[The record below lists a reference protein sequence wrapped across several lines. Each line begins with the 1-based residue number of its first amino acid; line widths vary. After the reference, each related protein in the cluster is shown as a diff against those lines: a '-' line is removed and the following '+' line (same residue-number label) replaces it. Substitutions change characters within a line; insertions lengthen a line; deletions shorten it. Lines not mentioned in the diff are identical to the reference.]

1 MEIEDRL
8 MELKRKIEK
17 TQSEIQRN
25 EGRLGGLYDEL
36 RSLLGEPAKT
46 TTKVLVAKANKEIT
60 KLKKDIKNQETEIEK
75 LMEEIENEMEEWDE
89 KDE

>member
-8 MELKRKIEK
+8 MDLKKKIEK
-17 TQSEIQRN
+17 TESEIQRN

-36 RSLLGEPAKT
+36 RNLLGEPTKT
-46 TTKVLVAKANKEIT
+46 TTKILISKANKEIQ
-60 KLKKDIKNQETEIEK
+60 KLKKDIQNQETEIEK

>member
-1 MEIEDRL
+1 MKIEDRL
-8 MELKRKIEK
+8 MDVKKKIEK
-17 TQSEIQRN
+17 TESEIQRN

-36 RSLLGEPAKT
+36 RNLLGSPAT
-46 TTKVLVAKANKEIT
+46 TSTKALITKANKEIT

-75 LMEEIENEMEEWDE
+75 LIEEIENEMEEWDE